1 MNGGKHIA
9 REKGTTGAGVHKR
22 IEALI
27 KEKPWLVIR
36 ALSTLPES
44 DRRKLRW
51 VLAKV

>member
-1 MNGGKHIA
+1 MNGGRHIA
-9 REKGTTGAGVHKR
+9 RDKGTTGTSSYKR

-44 DRRKLRW
+44 DRKRLGW
-51 VLAKV
+51 ILSKV